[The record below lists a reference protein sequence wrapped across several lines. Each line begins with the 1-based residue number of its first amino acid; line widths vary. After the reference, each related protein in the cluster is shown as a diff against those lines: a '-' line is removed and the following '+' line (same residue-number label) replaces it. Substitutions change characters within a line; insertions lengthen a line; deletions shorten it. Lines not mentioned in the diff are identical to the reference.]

1 MSYGTPPPPPNQPY
15 GSSPYGQQPQG
26 PTGTNNKAIWALVL
40 GILSI
45 LCCGFVAG
53 IPALILGRSA
63 KAEIDASGGAQSG
76 RGMAQAGFILGII
89 GICLSVIGII
99 LQLTGVVSFSG
110 SGSTS

>member
-45 LCCGFVAG
+45 LCCGIVAG

-63 KAEIDASGGAQSG
+63 KAEIDASGGAQTG
-76 RGMAQAGFILGII
+76 RGLAQAGFILGII
-89 GICLSVIGII
+89 SIVWTIVAII
-99 LQLTGVVSFSG
+99 LYATGVLEFQTSG
-110 SGSTS
+110 SVS